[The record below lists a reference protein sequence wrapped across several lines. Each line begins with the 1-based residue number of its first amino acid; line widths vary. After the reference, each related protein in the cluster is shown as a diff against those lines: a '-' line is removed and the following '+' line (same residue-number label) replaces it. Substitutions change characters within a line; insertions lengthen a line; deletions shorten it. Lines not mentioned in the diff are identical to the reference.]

1 MDKKDGLKLIIS
13 KKLKDVNLSYSKKDL
28 IKTEKK
34 KISKEKEAKG
44 ISINNILS
52 SFNNKKDVNIFITPI
67 RPIKTNIIGDNQNKE
82 KNELPIIMEKKS
94 EDQKNKNIIKFNN
107 NMKIINRNKIS
118 HSPSRYI
125 NNFKSEIFN
134 YVHMSKEDKFKE
146 YKIQFDEKL
155 NEIKKP
161 MEQFKFRKKNLNI

>member
-1 MDKKDGLKLIIS
+1 MDKKDRLKLIIS

-67 RPIKTNIIGDNQNKE
+67 RPIKTK
-82 KNELPIIMEKKS
+82 
-94 EDQKNKNIIKFNN
+94 
-107 NMKIINRNKIS
+107 
-118 HSPSRYI
+118 
-125 NNFKSEIFN
+125 
-134 YVHMSKEDKFKE
+134 
-146 YKIQFDEKL
+146 
-155 NEIKKP
+155 
-161 MEQFKFRKKNLNI
+161 